1 MKRIILILFFASFV
15 AIGANAQKFGHI
27 NTSELVSL
35 MSETDSARVQLD
47 AYQNELIEEMD
58 AMQTEYNTKLNTYQ
72 QKNSTWTAAIRES
85 KETELREIAQRLEQ
99 FQQTA
104 QNDLANMQ
112 QTLMMPIYQKAQEAI
127 NKIGKDNNFVYI
139 FDTSVGAII
148 FMDEEQSTNILPMA
162 KAALGI
168 PAEKVAPSQLQS
180 NQ

>member
-1 MKRIILILFFASFV
+1 MKRIFLILSFAAF
-15 AIGANAQKFGHI
+15 ITFGASAQKFGHI

-35 MSETDSARVQLD
+35 MAETDSARVQLE

-72 QKNSTWTAAIRES
+72 QKSSTWTAAIRES
-85 KETELREIAQRLEQ
+85 KEAELSEIVQRLNQ

-104 QNDLANMQ
+104 QEDLAQMQ

-127 NKIGKDNNFVYI
+127 NKIGKDNNLVYI
-139 FDTSVGAII
+139 FDTSAGALIYI
-148 FMDEEQSTNILPMA
+148 DDEQSTNLLPQA

-168 PAEKVAPSQLQS
+168 PAEKVAPSALQ
-180 NQ
+180 

>member
-1 MKRIILILFFASFV
+1 MKRIILILSFAAF
-15 AIGANAQKFGHI
+15 ITFGASAQKFGHI

-35 MSETDSARVQLD
+35 MAETDSARVQLE

-72 QKNSTWTAAIRES
+72 QKSSTWTAAIRES
-85 KETELREIAQRLEQ
+85 KEAELSEIVQRLNQ

-104 QNDLANMQ
+104 QEDLAQMQ

-127 NKIGKDNNFVYI
+127 NKIGKDNNLVYI
-139 FDTSVGAII
+139 FDTSAGALIYI
-148 FMDEEQSTNILPMA
+148 DDEQSTNLLPQA

-168 PAEKVAPSQLQS
+168 PAEKVAPSVLQ
-180 NQ
+180 

>member
-1 MKRIILILFFASFV
+1 MKRIILILFFAAF
-15 AIGANAQKFGHI
+15 ATLGANAQKFGHI
-27 NTSELVSL
+27 NTGELVSL
-35 MSETDSARVQLD
+35 MAETDSARVQLE

-85 KETELREIAQRLEQ
+85 KESELTELVQRINQ

-104 QNDLANMQ
+104 QEDLANMQ

-127 NKIGKDNNFVYI
+127 NKIGKDNGLVYI
-139 FDTSVGAII
+139 FDTSAGAII
-148 FMDEEQSTNILPMA
+148 YIDDAQSMDILPQA

-168 PAEKVAPSQLQS
+168 PAEKVAPSQL
-180 NQ
+180 

>member
-1 MKRIILILFFASFV
+1 MKRIIIILFFAAF
-15 AIGANAQKFGHI
+15 ATLGANAQKFGHI

-35 MSETDSARVQLD
+35 MSETDSAMVQLQ
-47 AYQNELIEEMD
+47 AYQDELIEEMD

-72 QKNSTWTAAIRES
+72 QTSSTWTAAIREQ
-85 KETELREIAQRLEQ
+85 KETELSEIVQRLNQ

-104 QNDLANMQ
+104 QQDLANMQ

-127 NKIGKDNNFVYI
+127 NKIGKDNNLLYI

-148 FMDEEQSTNILPMA
+148 YMDENQSMNLLPLA

-168 PAEKVAPSQLQS
+168 PAEKVAPSQLPQ
-180 NQ
+180 